1 MRSLRNKI
9 SKLKVYMPLKSIPK
23 SKEPFTKAVRI
34 PEKYSYEN
42 IMKKHQTKHA
52 NVQFRNDLLKAKA
65 NASYK
70 NEYDRVHN
78 ILQHHILHNS
88 TANHDRLIKR
98 KEELKHLFTHGIYP
112 QHEIYKK
119 D

>member
-42 IMKKHQTKHA
+42 MMKKHQTKHA

-88 TANHDRLIKR
+88 DPHYDRLTKR

-112 QHEIYKK
+112 EHAIYKK